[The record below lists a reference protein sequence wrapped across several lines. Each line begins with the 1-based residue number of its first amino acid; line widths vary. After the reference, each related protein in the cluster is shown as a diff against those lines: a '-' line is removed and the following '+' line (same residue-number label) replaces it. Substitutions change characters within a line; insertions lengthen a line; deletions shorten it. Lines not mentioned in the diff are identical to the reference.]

1 MDTLFVGRNIIF
13 LPEVESTNSYAI
25 SMLKNV
31 NIAEGTLIQTDD
43 QLQGR
48 VQRGNAWYSE
58 KGRDLITSFVFK
70 PVFLDLN
77 KQFVL
82 YEITALA
89 VYDLLAQYLTDSQ
102 FDIKIK
108 WPNDI
113 LVNEKKVAGI
123 LIENII
129 AGNSIQYSIVGIGIN
144 LNQQDAPNAI
154 RSCSVQSLTGKIT
167 DLKLLTQLLCS
178 MLEKYYLLLKSGKL
192 DQIHSLYMDQFFK
205 RGAFCSF
212 EIDGKISEW
221 KVMGTAQNG
230 LLELQDGN
238 GKHQVSDVKQV
249 KWIY

>member
-48 VQRGNAWYSE
+48 GQRGNAWYSE

-89 VYDLLAQYLTDSQ
+89 VYDLLAQYLNVSQ
-102 FDIKIK
+102 YDIKIK
-108 WPNDI
+108 WP
-113 LVNEKKVAGI
+113 
-123 LIENII
+123 
-129 AGNSIQYSIVGIGIN
+129 
-144 LNQQDAPNAI
+144 
-154 RSCSVQSLTGKIT
+154 
-167 DLKLLTQLLCS
+167 
-178 MLEKYYLLLKSGKL
+178 
-192 DQIHSLYMDQFFK
+192 
-205 RGAFCSF
+205 
-212 EIDGKISEW
+212 
-221 KVMGTAQNG
+221 
-230 LLELQDGN
+230 
-238 GKHQVSDVKQV
+238 
-249 KWIY
+249 

>member
-31 NIAEGTLIQTDD
+31 NITEGTLIQTED

-48 VQRGNAWYSE
+48 GQRGNTWYSE
-58 KGRDLITSFVFK
+58 KGRDLIASFVFK
-70 PVFLDLN
+70 PVFLDIN
-77 KQFVL
+77 KQFTL

-89 VYDLLAQYLTDSQ
+89 VYDLLAQYLNDGQ

-113 LVNEKKVAGI
+113 LVNEKKIAGI

-129 AGNSIQYSIVGIGIN
+129 AGNSLQFSIVGIGIN
-144 LNQQDAPNAI
+144 LNQQDAPDEI
-154 RSCSVQSLTGKIT
+154 RACSVHSLTGKST
-167 DLKLLTQLLCS
+167 DLKLFTQLLCS
-178 MLEKYYLLLKSGKL
+178 KLEKYYLLLKSNKL
-192 DQIHSLYMDQFFK
+192 EQIHSLYMEHFFK
-205 RGAFCSF
+205 RGTICAF
-212 EIDGKISEW
+212 EIDGKISDW
-221 KVMGTAQNG
+221 KVTGTAQNG
-230 LLELQDGN
+230 LLELQDAN
-238 GKHQVSDVKQV
+238 GKLQVFDVKQV